1 MVRSDTS
8 LWWSLSFSR
17 LNLDGPPFAHLVTT
31 LELLTS
37 HKLKNGGWKHGST
50 FSMEPFS
57 GARTAGATLLLLSE
71 ATLTEVREEKEQRA
85 AALAE

>member
-1 MVRSDTS
+1 
-8 LWWSLSFSR
+8 
-17 LNLDGPPFAHLVTT
+17 
-31 LELLTS
+31 
-37 HKLKNGGWKHGST
+37 
-50 FSMEPFS
+50 MEPFS